1 MRRASRQL
9 PSDVLVVTML
19 PREELA
25 GFRQELDLP
34 FTCLSDPD
42 ASVYARYGLERAETR
57 RLYHPAVVLAY
68 VRLLVSGRRMLPPT
82 GQDMQRLGGDFVI
95 GPAGDIRFAHRSRH
109 PADRPPVERLIRALK
124 RCAPP

>member
-1 MRRASRQL
+1 M

-25 GFRQELDLP
+25 GFREELDLP

-42 ASVYARYGLERAETR
+42 ASAYARYGLGRAGTR

-68 VRLLVSGRRMLPPT
+68 VRLLVSGRRILPPT
-82 GQDMQRLGGDFVI
+82 GQDVQRLGGDFVI
-95 GPAGDIRFAHRSRH
+95 GPAADIRFAHRSRH
-109 PADRPPVERLIRALK
+109 PADRPPVERLIRASE
-124 RCAPP
+124 RFAAP